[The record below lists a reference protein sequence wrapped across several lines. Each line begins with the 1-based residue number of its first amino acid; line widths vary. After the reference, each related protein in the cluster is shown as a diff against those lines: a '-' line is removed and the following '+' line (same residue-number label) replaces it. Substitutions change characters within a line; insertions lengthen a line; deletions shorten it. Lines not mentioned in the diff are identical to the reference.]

1 MADAAITVVI
11 PTLAQRERAAGLFRA
26 VDSVVRQA
34 GVRALP
40 LVVVN
45 GPWRDAEL
53 VRALLA
59 DRRLR
64 VVQRDDAGLP
74 EALRLGAEHV
84 DTPWWG
90 TLDDDDLLLDGA
102 LPLRHRALAA
112 DDGCDVVATNGYRHA
127 GGRNVLHVAA
137 GAEVAAD
144 PLRALLRGNWLLP
157 GSWLARADRVDAAL
171 FDGMPHYLE
180 CTYLAARFATR
191 YRLRWLDEPT
201 VVYHAESPL
210 AASRSR
216 AYTLAQPDALRAMLT
231 LDLPDDVRQALR
243 TRVAGACHTAA
254 DGELRRGHTREA
266 WRWHAETL
274 REPGGW
280 RHLTFVRHLLRA
292 SLRPGAGTR

>member
-11 PTLAQRERAAGLFRA
+11 PTLAQRARAAGLYRA

-59 DRRLR
+59 DRRVRVLLR
-64 VVQRDDAGLP
+64 DAASLP
-74 EALRLGAEHV
+74 GALRLGAEHV
-84 DTPWWG
+84 ETPWWA

-102 LPLRHRALAA
+102 LRLRHRVLA
-112 DDGCDVVATNGYRHA
+112 DDAGCDVVATNGYRQA

-144 PLRALLRGNWLLP
+144 PLRALLRRNWLLP

-171 FDGMPHYLE
+171 FDGMPSYLE

-191 YRLRWLDEPT
+191 YRLRWMDEPT
-201 VVYHAESPL
+201 VVYSAESPL
-210 AASRSR
+210 AASQSR
-216 AYTLAQPDALRAMLT
+216 AYALAQPEALRALLA

-243 TRVAGACHTAA
+243 TRVASACHNAA

-266 WRWHAETL
+266 WRWHAATL

-280 RHLTFVRHLLRA
+280 RHLAFVRHLVRA
-292 SLRPGAGTR
+292 SLRPRPDTR